1 MGRIVIIKSQ
11 LSPPPT
17 TSEQKMPPKQLELR
31 FIATH
36 APEMGLDNVN
46 RSQEAAPLE
55 KGAVITA
62 V

>member
-1 MGRIVIIKSQ
+1 
-11 LSPPPT
+11 
-17 TSEQKMPPKQLELR
+17 MPPKQLELR